1 MGTNNRPMRLF
12 RPALIL
18 FAVMCVAAATPLLA
32 QQAPDSTH
40 AALTVS
46 AQPST
51 HSTTAPGAQTSSER
65 FGRIGPSAT
74 NSHASAAAAFDGEGG
89 SHTIVISTLALV
101 LIIVI
106 IVLLL
111 R

>member
-1 MGTNNRPMRLF
+1 MRTNHRPMRLF

-18 FAVMCVAAATPLLA
+18 MAVLCVAVATPLLA
-32 QQAPDSTH
+32 QQTADSTR
-40 AALTVS
+40 AAMTLS

-51 HSTTAPGAQTSSER
+51 PGTTAPAAQASSSSER

-74 NSHASAAAAFDGEGG
+74 NSHAAAAGFEGG
-89 SHTIVISTLALV
+89 SNTIVISTVTLL
-101 LIIVI
+101 LIII
-106 IVLLL
+106 IVLLI